1 MDIIQ
6 VVIIGMI
13 GTILTITVKQYK
25 PELAALL
32 ALATG
37 ILILFFGFSAL
48 QSALDRV
55 FAIAKTAYNIN
66 TAYIG
71 TVVRIIAIAYICQF
85 ASEMCRDSGQGAI
98 ASKIEFCAK
107 ILILLYSLPVVDAL
121 LTMIVS
127 ILP

>member
-6 VVIIGMI
+6 IVIIGII

-55 FAIAKTAYNIN
+55 FAIANAYNIN

>member
-6 VVIIGMI
+6 VVVIGII
-13 GTILTITVKQYK
+13 GTILTVMVKQYK
-25 PELAALL
+25 PEIAAVL

-55 FAIAKTAYNIN
+55 FAIANAYNIN

-85 ASEMCRDSGQGAI
+85 ASDLCRDSGQAAI
-98 ASKIEFCAK
+98 ASKIELCAK
-107 ILILLYSLPVVDAL
+107 ILILLYSLPVVEAL
-121 LTMIVS
+121 LSLVVS

>member
-6 VVIIGMI
+6 VVVIGI
-13 GTILTITVKQYK
+13 VGTILTITVKQYK

-37 ILILFFGFSAL
+37 VLILFFGFSAL

-55 FAIAKTAYNIN
+55 FAIANAYNIN

>member
-32 ALATG
+32 ALVTG

-55 FAIAKTAYNIN
+55 FAIANAYNIN

>member
-6 VVIIGMI
+6 VVVIGII

-25 PELAALL
+25 PEIAAAL

-55 FAIAKTAYNIN
+55 FAIANTYHIN

-71 TVVRIIAIAYICQF
+71 TVVRIIAIA
-85 ASEMCRDSGQGAI
+85 
-98 ASKIEFCAK
+98 
-107 ILILLYSLPVVDAL
+107 
-121 LTMIVS
+121 
-127 ILP
+127 

>member
-6 VVIIGMI
+6 VVMI
-13 GTILTITVKQYK
+13 GIVGAILTLTVKQYR
-25 PELAALL
+25 PEIAALL

-48 QSALDRV
+48 QTALDRV
-55 FAIAKTAYNIN
+55 FSIANAYNIN

-85 ASEMCRDSGQGAI
+85 ASDMCRDSGQGAI

-121 LTMIVS
+121 LTLIVS

>member
-6 VVIIGMI
+6 VVVIGI
-13 GTILTITVKQYK
+13 VGTILTITVKQYK

-55 FAIAKTAYNIN
+55 FAIANAYNIN

>member
-55 FAIAKTAYNIN
+55 VCNCKRLQYQHGVYRYGCTHYRN
-66 TAYIG
+66 
-71 TVVRIIAIAYICQF
+71 R
-85 ASEMCRDSGQGAI
+85 
-98 ASKIEFCAK
+98 
-107 ILILLYSLPVVDAL
+107 LYLPVCVGDVPRQR
-121 LTMIVS
+121 TGRDCV
-127 ILP
+127 

>member
-6 VVIIGMI
+6 VVIIGII

-55 FAIAKTAYNIN
+55 FAIANAYNIN

>member
-6 VVIIGMI
+6 VVISGII

-55 FAIAKTAYNIN
+55 FAIANAYNIN

>member
-55 FAIAKTAYNIN
+55 FAIAKPLTISTRRISERLYALSQSLISASLRRRCAVTADR
-66 TAYIG
+66 A
-71 TVVRIIAIAYICQF
+71 RLRLKSSF
-85 ASEMCRDSGQGAI
+85 AQR
-98 ASKIEFCAK
+98 
-107 ILILLYSLPVVDAL
+107 Y
-121 LTMIVS
+121 
-127 ILP
+127 

>member
-6 VVIIGMI
+6 VVIIGI
-13 GTILTITVKQYK
+13 VGTILTITVKQYK

-55 FAIAKTAYNIN
+55 FAIANAYNIN

>member
-55 FAIAKTAYNIN
+55 FAIANAYNIN

>member
-1 MDIIQ
+1 M
-6 VVIIGMI
+6 
-13 GTILTITVKQYK
+13 
-25 PELAALL
+25 
-32 ALATG
+32 
-37 ILILFFGFSAL
+37 
-48 QSALDRV
+48 
-55 FAIAKTAYNIN
+55 FAIANAYNIN

>member
-6 VVIIGMI
+6 VVVIGII

-37 ILILFFGFSAL
+37 VLILFFGFSAL

-55 FAIAKTAYNIN
+55 FAIANAYNIN